1 MLINFFNMYKINLRM
16 EKENTK
22 SKEILLLFNKIIEE
36 NCKFSHLLIERHF
49 SVKSFKYIINL

>member
-1 MLINFFNMYKINLRM
+1 M

-22 SKEILLLFNKIIEE
+22 SKEILLLFNTIIEE

-49 SVKSFKYIINL
+49 SVKSFKYVINL